1 MGSAASF
8 QQDSQQQLPLTDA
21 AAISAVPVSVKN
33 DVIGLHNTLKRLVEQ
48 ALAPGETQKFFK
60 SCTSSQI
67 PHWLENIL
75 PDIEPPH
82 DDNVDPDLLKQTT
95 RSLTMTAL
103 KGILDASHEDD
114 VEDPSKHLSELP
126 QELQEFEPLTI
137 DEQVKSSAKNLGK
150 QVQRKLHRQV
160 CDVEQLKSIRSNVD
174 TLSKNMSA
182 VVEKRCRQKDVVKL
196 CETVISAANNNFAN
210 VYTAVW
216 DRIKDSDATGLKQYN
231 KTVNAAAVSAST
243 QEVQP
248 ASHPVDL
255 VQEAAKVKPE
265 YDQIMRAIVRSV
277 QSSEGVGDG
286 DIALNIP
293 YVRRTHLSFELH
305 AMFIFVVTIIIRCNV
320 TANLS
325 YFGK

>member
-1 MGSAASF
+1 
-8 QQDSQQQLPLTDA
+8 
-21 AAISAVPVSVKN
+21 
-33 DVIGLHNTLKRLVEQ
+33 
-48 ALAPGETQKFFK
+48 
-60 SCTSSQI
+60 
-67 PHWLENIL
+67 
-75 PDIEPPH
+75 
-82 DDNVDPDLLKQTT
+82 
-95 RSLTMTAL
+95 
-103 KGILDASHEDD
+103 
-114 VEDPSKHLSELP
+114 
-126 QELQEFEPLTI
+126 
-137 DEQVKSSAKNLGK
+137 
-150 QVQRKLHRQV
+150 
-160 CDVEQLKSIRSNVD
+160 
-174 TLSKNMSA
+174 MSA

-216 DRIKDSDATGLKQYN
+216 DRIKDSDSTGLKQYN

-265 YDQIMRAIVRSV
+265 YDKIMRDIVLSV
-277 QSSEGVGDG
+277 QSSDGVGDG

-293 YVRRTHLSFELH
+293 YVRRTHLSFESH

-325 YFGK
+325 YFCK